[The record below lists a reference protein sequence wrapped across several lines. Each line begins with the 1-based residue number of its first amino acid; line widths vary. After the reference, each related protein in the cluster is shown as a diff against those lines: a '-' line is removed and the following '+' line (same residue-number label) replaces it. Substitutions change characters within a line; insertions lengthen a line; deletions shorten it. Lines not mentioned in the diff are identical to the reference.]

1 MGMIIPGHKVCSKCR
16 NMYPRDIGYCPY
28 CKQKKNEGD
37 NMFGSWM
44 NDEDK
49 IEFDLDKKSKTM
61 LTKKEIEQ
69 LWEITNK
76 GIDLE
81 DIVKIYDEMYE
92 MMKPIFDLYAKNV
105 KTYLKFKEGK

>member
-1 MGMIIPGHKVCSKCR
+1 
-16 NMYPRDIGYCPY
+16 
-28 CKQKKNEGD
+28 
-37 NMFGSWM
+37 
-44 NDEDK
+44 
-49 IEFDLDKKSKTM
+49 M
-61 LTKKEIEQ
+61 LTEKEIEQ

-92 MMKPIFDLYAKNV
+92 MMKPIFDLYTKNV